1 MVSDNLGFDIPESL
15 PMLDE
20 WKVMADKFDMLEDE
34 VRIAM
39 VGKYTGLSD
48 SYLSVI
54 KALQHSALAV
64 DRKLVI
70 DWIESTNLDPIDK
83 TQAYDDAWATL

>member
-1 MVSDNLGFDIPESL
+1 MTCYMSEWVPTISQICNLFFYCLLFASHFFYYIYGSFNL
-15 PMLDE
+15 Q
-20 WKVMADKFDMLEDE
+20 

-54 KALQHSALAV
+54 KV
-64 DRKLVI
+64 
-70 DWIESTNLDPIDK
+70 NLDALNP
-83 TQAYDDAWATL
+83 